1 MGRRLK
7 LTQGNYS
14 LLAAL
19 PSFVYFYGL
28 FPGRIYRDSASLI
41 ELMRAGQ
48 SSDQW
53 SALYFRY
60 LQILTVNWRFLFIA
74 AAVNLLFLTFS
85 VYRLIKSLRIDE
97 RIKKTTFLILAC
109 SPFVGVFGMTVGR
122 DTVATSGILLLTSQ
136 LIRFSEGKSIN
147 SRSQKIIFSISII
160 LASMSIVGSVFLLI
174 LSLIFF
180 FKSRRLLSV
189 TIFILVTFN
198 LTLMSTALQVSHYQE
213 KLYLANVLGDMK
225 CIAQHPDAVISEIQW
240 EELSKLGYI
249 DLWKEPKSC
258 WLADYSYFALK
269 SASLN
274 SGDTLSLW
282 KNLFMQNPQISI
294 ISRVQRSSVALP
306 PILFSPPPNMISM
319 DYSQPVGLGTQD
331 DLQKFSE
338 LFKTSVD
345 SKYFDKLDLPL
356 QAPLESLLLFTAL
369 IFNQNS
375 QMWGWAGLWLS
386 VCFLFGRRFTILPR
400 VDYALALLPITSTHF
415 VIILASPAPNPRYL
429 MATTLLGL
437 VVAVSRI
444 AIVFKV
450 SEK

>member
-1 MGRRLK
+1 MK
-7 LTQGNYS
+7 FTKGNYS
-14 LLAAL
+14 LLAAA
-19 PSFVYFYGL
+19 PIIVYFYGL
-28 FPGRIYRDSASLI
+28 FPGRIYSDSASLI
-41 ELMRAGQ
+41 ELMRSGQ

-60 LQILTVNWRFLFIA
+60 LQILTVNGRFLYIA
-74 AAVNLLFLTFS
+74 AVVNLLFLTFS
-85 VYRLIKSLRIDE
+85 VFQLIKSLRIDE
-97 RIKKTTFLILAC
+97 RIKKTTFLFLAW

-136 LIRFSEGKSIN
+136 LIRFSEGKSLN
-147 SRSQKIIFSISII
+147 SWSQKIIFSISLI
-160 LASMSIVGSVFLLI
+160 LSSMSIVGSVFLLI
-174 LSLIFF
+174 LSLVFF
-180 FKSRRLLSV
+180 FKSRKLV
-189 TIFILVTFN
+189 GATIFIIVTFN
-198 LTLMSTALQVSHYQE
+198 LTLMTTALQVTHYPE

-240 EELSKLGYI
+240 EELSKLAAV

-274 SGDTLSLW
+274 SGNTLSLW

-294 ISRVQRSSVALP
+294 VSRIQRSSVALP

-345 SKYFDKLDLPL
+345 SDYFKESDLPL
-356 QAPLESLLLFTAL
+356 QAPLQSLLLFVTL

-375 QMWGWAGLWLS
+375 QLWGWAGLWLS
-386 VCFLFGRRFTILPR
+386 ACLLIGRRLTVLRR
-400 VDYALALLPITSTHF
+400 VDFTLALLPIISTHF
-415 VIILASPAPNPRYL
+415 LLILASPAPNPRYL
-429 MATTLLGL
+429 MASTLVGIVA
-437 VVAVSRI
+437 VVARI
-444 AIVFKV
+444 AAKFQSSKV
-450 SEK
+450 